1 LNVRRVKRVT
11 KLKSYKRF
19 VVARIGD
26 PGHPS
31 RAERLGY
38 LTVEAA
44 AATGAITK
52 RQLRESP
59 EINEKH

>member
-11 KLKSYKRF
+11 KLKSYDRF

-26 PGHPS
+26 PATQ
-31 RAERLGY
+31 AERLGY
-38 LTVEAA
+38 LTVEAV

>member
-26 PGHPS
+26 PTTQ
-31 RAERLGY
+31 AERLGY